1 MSYKIIQHDNNV
13 PLTVSLPEDM
23 LKDLVLRAEENG
35 RTMNVEIML
44 RLARTLE
51 KDLAMEDADAQAQ
64 TGFHW
69 SPNTSK
75 TVK

>member
-1 MSYKIIQHDNNV
+1 MSYKIIQHHSNIPV
-13 PLTVSLPEDM
+13 SVSLPEDM

-35 RTMNVEIML
+35 RTMDVEIML

-51 KDLAMEDADAQAQ
+51 RDLAMEDADAQAQ
-64 TGFHW
+64 TSFQW
-69 SPNTSK
+69 SPNTNT

>member
-35 RTMNVEIML
+35 RTMNVEIMM

-51 KDLAMEDADAQAQ
+51 RDLAMEDADTQAQ
-64 TGFHW
+64 TRFQW
-69 SPNTSK
+69 SPNTIDAK
-75 TVK
+75 